1 MPEAPTKYWRQLLGP
16 ALVSPHSYCVTRM
29 SHERCVDV
37 LPSAKVALWHTEL
50 ASITTETAIAVQC
63 LLICPKEKGK
73 RLLFEILSFLKR
85 SQQRHNTLLFLT
97 RSAQLP
103 HLMWVSCSDLFAP

>member
-50 ASITTETAIAVQC
+50 ASITTETEIAVQC
-63 LLICPKEKGK
+63 LCLV
-73 RLLFEILSFLKR
+73 RTMLK
-85 SQQRHNTLLFLT
+85 
-97 RSAQLP
+97 
-103 HLMWVSCSDLFAP
+103 VSHCAVRCCSRR

>member
-1 MPEAPTKYWRQLLGP
+1 MDKFLVHLATVPEAPTKYWRQLLGP

-50 ASITTETAIAVQC
+50 ASITTEKGGGNCSAVSM
-63 LLICPKEKGK
+63 LGP
-73 RLLFEILSFLKR
+73 
-85 SQQRHNTLLFLT
+85 
-97 RSAQLP
+97 
-103 HLMWVSCSDLFAP
+103 

>member
-50 ASITTETAIAVQC
+50 ASITTETEIAVQC
-63 LLICPKEKGK
+63 LCLVQQESLIGRDGQKGLRERTHGRTVLLARELKSPKNQK
-73 RLLFEILSFLKR
+73 
-85 SQQRHNTLLFLT
+85 
-97 RSAQLP
+97 
-103 HLMWVSCSDLFAP
+103 